1 MIKYIDKLIINEIER
16 MIKLPKQQTVE
27 ITNRTGLH
35 ARPAAQ
41 FVQKAGQFDSKIN
54 IVFDEKEVNA
64 KSIMGV
70 MSLGV
75 GKGNTILIKA
85 DGADESE
92 AIKELVDFIKTE
104 MPKEDE

>member
-1 MIKYIDKLIINEIER
+1 LTVE
-16 MIKLPKQQTVE
+16 QTVK

-35 ARPAAQ
+35 ARPASEL
-41 FVQKAGQFDSKIN
+41 VKKAGKYNSKIE
-54 IVFDEKEVNA
+54 ILFEGKEVNA

-75 GKGNTILIKA
+75 TRDNKITLKA
-85 DGADESE
+85 DGDDSKD
-92 AIKELVDFIKTE
+92 AIEDLVNFIEVE